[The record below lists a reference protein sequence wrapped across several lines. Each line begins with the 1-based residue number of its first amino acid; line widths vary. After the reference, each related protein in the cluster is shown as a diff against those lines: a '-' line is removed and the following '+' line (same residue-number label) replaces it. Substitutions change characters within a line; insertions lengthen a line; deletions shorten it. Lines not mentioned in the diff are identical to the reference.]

1 MTQNDSFTEL
11 PEFFENLLQMYFMKK
26 TFTSLSACLIL
37 ALILNSQALAHT
49 LFMTVEDNEDGTV
62 TVQGMFSTGAVAVGV
77 EVRLEDEKGKVL
89 WKGKTDNDGEC
100 TFKKPGVSYTII
112 MDFGPGPGHQAKEKG
127 P

>member
-1 MTQNDSFTEL
+1 
-11 PEFFENLLQMYFMKK
+11 MKK
-26 TFTSLSACLIL
+26 TFTSLLVCLVL
-37 ALILNSQALAHT
+37 TLVLNSHALAHT

-62 TVQGMFSTGAVAVGV
+62 TVQGVFSSGAIAVGV

-100 TFKKPGVSYTII
+100 TFRKPNMAYTII
-112 MDFGPGPGHQAKEKG
+112 MDFGPGPGHQAREEG

>member
-1 MTQNDSFTEL
+1 
-11 PEFFENLLQMYFMKK
+11 MKK
-26 TFTSLSACLIL
+26 TFTSLFACLVL
-37 ALILNSQALAHT
+37 ALILNSQAFAHT

-62 TVQGMFSTGAVAVGV
+62 TVQGMFSTGAVAALV

-89 WKGKTDNDGEC
+89 WKGKTDDDGEC
-100 TFKKPGVSYTII
+100 TFRKQGVPYTII